1 MLRLGETGEMVGAAR
16 AGKPHHER
24 EPEERSG
31 HSAQPDH
38 PPAEQ
43 GPGV

>member
-16 AGKPHHER
+16 AGKPDHES
-24 EPEERSG
+24 EPEERTD
-31 HSAQPDH
+31 SAQPDN

-43 GPGV
+43 GRGV